1 LSTKTSRDVACNVS
15 TFYIVSVTELF
26 AYRLGCYTLFQT
38 AKLSPDT
45 DVGNADISGGIQ
57 PMVVIEAYFG
67 YDVMHTR
74 EWRGGGIVDSG
85 YFIIPGFG
93 RLELVEMLSEQ
104 FQHIV
109 TCAAV

>member
-1 LSTKTSRDVACNVS
+1 MSLLF
-15 TFYIVSVTELF
+15 TFIELI
-26 AYRLGCYTLFQT
+26 ADRLGCYTLFQT
-38 AKLSPDT
+38 AKLSPDP

-93 RLELVEMLSEQ
+93 RLEVVKIFSDQ
-104 FQHIV
+104 FQNIF
-109 TCAAV
+109 TYTAL